1 MKTIKAKDNY
11 ILCKADKS
19 EVYGNVIYTPDNFD
33 ETSVIEITIAEGE
46 EIKKALEEKQEQE
59 MKERL
64 GE

>member
-11 ILCKADKS
+11 ILCKTDKT

-33 ETSVIEITIAEGE
+33 ETSVMEITLEEGE
-46 EIKKALEEKQEQE
+46 EIKKALDEKQEQE
-59 MKERL
+59 MKI

>member
-33 ETSVIEITIAEGE
+33 ETCIIEITLEESE
-46 EIKKALEEKQEQE
+46 EIKKEIEEKQEKE
-59 MKERL
+59 MERL